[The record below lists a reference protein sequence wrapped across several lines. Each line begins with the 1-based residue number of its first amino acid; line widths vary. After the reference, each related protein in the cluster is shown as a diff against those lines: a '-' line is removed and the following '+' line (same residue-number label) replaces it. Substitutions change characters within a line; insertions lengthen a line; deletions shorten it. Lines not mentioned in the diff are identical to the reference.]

1 MTFSAFLNPILKSL
15 DQTESTAA
23 CFSLFVGLRLA
34 EVSKCIQL
42 LAFTWVSTALY
53 PLRVSISTQAVLTAH
68 HSQWP
73 KIGEF
78 MPRPGQDTA
87 MMARGRVWLQVGYG
101 CPTGRSVRYHCGCH
115 HIKTKES
122 KNTRKKE
129 KLLYIESLH
138 LEHSCGRS
146 KTSGINFSLCLQV
159 QTYFSQRKG
168 PGCGCYISWW
178 HTTQPV
184 EDILTEEKS

>member
-1 MTFSAFLNPILKSL
+1 MHLCKLKRKL
-15 DQTESTAA
+15 QIYQKMSTTHCTVGAVRDG
-23 CFSLFVGLRLA
+23 CFCLGPRWATS
-34 EVSKCIQL
+34 
-42 LAFTWVSTALY
+42 WVKA
-53 PLRVSISTQAVLTAH
+53 
-68 HSQWP
+68 
-73 KIGEF
+73 
-78 MPRPGQDTA
+78 DT

-168 PGCGCYISWW
+168 PGCGCYIS
-178 HTTQPV
+178 
-184 EDILTEEKS
+184 